1 MSRVYESLKNTLSRE
16 DVGRISPAPVRAA
29 GLNFNEATNAFQTLD
44 ADLLSALKAVSNEIE
59 TIGAEQR
66 RQHDTIIQLK
76 EKITALQVRI
86 RAAEKAAQNDDPTA
100 HTAEQQV
107 ISEIDALD
115 YEIQKRAELPK
126 TPVAETTLGSEIS
139 PQAAQRMGFEG
150 SHSDKLGKE
159 AINLAA
165 LYSVSGGDLQR
176 NQDDHFIAM
185 HPGDVEPHRERDLL
199 GTTVEADFETGKRYV
214 SQLSFQRFTGELVEI
229 IGPIAPLVI
238 REHIARLA
246 ESIHRFPK
254 DRLSELLE
262 LVVSEFERE
271 STRTRFRQ
279 SLAKIL

>member
-29 GLNFNEATNAFQTLD
+29 GLNFNEATNAFQRFD
-44 ADLLSALKAVSNEIE
+44 PDLLSALKAVSNEIE

-66 RQHDTIIQLK
+66 RQHDTIIQLN

-86 RAAEKAAQNDDPTA
+86 RAAEKAAQKDDPPA
-100 HTAEQQV
+100 HTTEQQV

-126 TPVAETTLGSEIS
+126 TPVAETNLGSEIS

-150 SHSDKLGKE
+150 SHSDKPRKE
-159 AINLAA
+159 AIDLAA
-165 LYSVSGGDLQR
+165 LYSVSAGDLQR

-185 HPGDVEPHRERDLL
+185 HLGDVQPHRERDLL
-199 GTTVEADFETGKRYV
+199 GTTAEADFESGKRYV

-238 REHIARLA
+238 REHIARLG
-246 ESIHRFPK
+246 ESIQRFPK

-271 STRTRFRQ
+271 ITRTRFRQ